1 MILEKVKQT
10 IQKFRMLKQRD
21 RVVIAVSG
29 GPDSCALVYLLNLLK
44 KECGLE
50 LHLAHLNH
58 MIRQKEAVAEGEF
71 VKNLANRLKLALTSQ
86 CIDVKNYA
94 RQERLSLE
102 EAARKLRY
110 NFLLEVAK
118 KNCAFKIALGH
129 NQDDQAETVLMRF
142 IRGSGICGLRGIPAT
157 REWKE
162 CLIIRPLIELW
173 RKEIIHFLEKKNIRY
188 CIDSSNQD
196 NFFLRNKVRNE
207 LLPYLERNFN
217 PNIKET
223 LVNFA
228 ENISGDFDF
237 LEKKGQNRFRAVCK
251 KSNGS
256 SIAIDVNKFLSL
268 HQALQKLVVR
278 LAIKELKGDLRSI
291 DYRHWKELE
300 DLFQN
305 RPKNSIVDFP
315 KGVSIV
321 KKRESLVFYNRNYA
335 YKAKTYTTFP
345 LAA

>member
-10 IQKFRMLKQRD
+10 IQKFKMLKCRD
-21 RVVIAVSG
+21 RVIIAVSG

-44 KECGLE
+44 RDWKLD

-58 MIRQKEAVAEGEF
+58 MIRQEEAVADSEF
-71 VKNLANRLKLALTSQ
+71 VKNLAKKLKLALTCQS
-86 CIDVKNYA
+86 IDVKKYA
-94 RQERLSLE
+94 KQERLSLE

-129 NQDDQAETVLMRF
+129 NQNDQVETVLMRF
-142 IRGSGICGLRGIPAT
+142 IRGSGISGLRGIPAI
-157 REWKE
+157 REWKG
-162 CLIIRPLIELW
+162 CLIIRPLIELK
-173 RKEIIHFLEKKNIRY
+173 RKEIIHFLKKKNIRY
-188 CIDSSNQD
+188 RIDSSNQD
-196 NFFLRNKVRNE
+196 NFFLRNRIRNE
-207 LLPYLERNFN
+207 LLPYLEHNFN
-217 PNIKET
+217 SNIKEI

-237 LEKKGQNRFRAVCK
+237 LEKMGQNRFKAVRK
-251 KSNGS
+251 KSNGG
-256 SIAIDVNKFLSL
+256 SITIDANKFLSL

-278 LAIKELKGDLRSI
+278 LAIKELKGDMRSI
-291 DYRHWKELE
+291 DFRHWKELE

-321 KKRESLVFYNRNYA
+321 KKRESLVFYNRNDNYNA
-335 YKAKTYTTFP
+335 NI
-345 LAA
+345 